1 MNPHMETVIGYRGAM
16 TREDFYMITT
26 LEGKLKAAVDL
37 SKRNDDLWLLKV
49 KLVYDGEPAGEL
61 SFNLNGYDHAE
72 AEQVARNIHHNDY
85 LMREIDEYLW
95 GESD

>member
-1 MNPHMETVIGYRGAM
+1 MP
-16 TREDFYMITT
+16 REDFFMITT

-37 SKRNDDLWLLKV
+37 SKPNDEFWLLKI

-72 AEQVARNIHHNDY
+72 AEAVARNIHSNDY